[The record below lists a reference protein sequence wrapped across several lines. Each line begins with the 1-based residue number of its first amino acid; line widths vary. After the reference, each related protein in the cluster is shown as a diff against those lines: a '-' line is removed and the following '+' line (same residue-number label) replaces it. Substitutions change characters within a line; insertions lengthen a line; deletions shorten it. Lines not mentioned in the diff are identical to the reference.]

1 MWRPVTGLGESRP
14 FAIPNATYLTQ
25 LQRPQELHH
34 PHTLACGTVPV
45 PYDGVVTARTINTGD
60 FVQAA
65 TCSNPAPVRPAG
77 ITGAYDPGPRY

>member
-1 MWRPVTGLGESRP
+1 
-14 FAIPNATYLTQ
+14 
-25 LQRPQELHH
+25 
-34 PHTLACGTVPV
+34 VPA